1 MKEHVNEK
9 DLIKSVASGDRKAF
23 NVLYCFYLND
33 LYRYVYLFLRSKEA
47 SEEIIQ
53 DVFVRVWQRREYL
66 IEVNSFKAY
75 TYRIAKNLLLDE
87 IRKRQIE
94 QRVLVMLRPENEE
107 SCEKSDER
115 LIYKQY
121 YQLAQNAI
129 NLLPEKRRQI
139 VEMRTK
145 EGLSLDEIAERL
157 SISKNVVKKQLYAG
171 LSFIRNHL
179 REYVEFSGTLLLF
192 LSLFNN

>member
-171 LSFIRNHL
+171 LGFIRNHL

-192 LSLFNN
+192 LSLFDN